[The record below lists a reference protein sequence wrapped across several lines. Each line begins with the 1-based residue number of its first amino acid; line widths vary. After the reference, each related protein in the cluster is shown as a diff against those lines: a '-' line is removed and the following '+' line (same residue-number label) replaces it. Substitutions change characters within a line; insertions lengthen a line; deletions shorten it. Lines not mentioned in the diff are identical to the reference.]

1 MAFTV
6 SSAATELFS
15 IENSRDFFCI
25 FKSRV
30 ISSGVSS
37 HFYILKS
44 LVYGLQYQE
53 YNLQDYDFSSR
64 KDQLFQ

>member
-15 IENSRDFFCI
+15 IENSRDFFL
-25 FKSRV
+25 
-30 ISSGVSS
+30 
-37 HFYILKS
+37 HFQESCYQLRSIIPLLKS